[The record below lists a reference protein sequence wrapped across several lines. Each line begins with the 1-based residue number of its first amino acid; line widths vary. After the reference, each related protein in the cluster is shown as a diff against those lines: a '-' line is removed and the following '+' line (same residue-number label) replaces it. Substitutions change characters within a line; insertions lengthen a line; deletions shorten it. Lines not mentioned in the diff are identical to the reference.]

1 MTSLVPIVA
10 TPSGYK
16 GRTMGTRRGGKI
28 QDNSSHHKLEGEVRL
43 GREVISPG
51 GSALRVARATH
62 HESPG
67 NLPCSSTMIMSTTM
81 QE

>member
-10 TPSGYK
+10 TPSDYK
-16 GRTMGTRRGGKI
+16 GRTMGTRRGDQI
-28 QDNSSHHKLEGEVRL
+28 QDGSSHRKLEGYVRL
-43 GREVISPG
+43 AREVISQG

-67 NLPCSSTMIMSTTM
+67 NPPCSSTMIVSATV